1 MDIDQAAKI
10 LRLPTKAIK
19 AMVDKGV
26 VHRDL
31 DESEVKALAILSQI
45 WGDDQFLKMQM
56 MVKKKAKRFEIALF
70 PQYSK
75 AELFVL
81 KLYLRSK
88 EGEKLSIDHIQDLS
102 LAYFNFRL
110 PRHLIEKMRAVA
122 YNLRRE
128 GRSKSKEIT
137 SFLLSF
143 L

>member
-1 MDIDQAAKI
+1 
-10 LRLPTKAIK
+10 
-19 AMVDKGV
+19 MVDKGV

-56 MVKKKAKRFEIALF
+56 MGKRKAKRFEIALF

-81 KLYLRSK
+81 KLYLRCK

-102 LAYFNFRL
+102 LAYLKFRL
-110 PRHLIEKMRAVA
+110 PRPLIEKMRDAA
-122 YNLRRE
+122 YNLRRNK
-128 GRSKSKEIT
+128 RSERKDIT